1 MKSLKLKVFI
11 IFNLKNYYFRGDF
24 GDKPRR
30 RKRKELSNEQKN
42 EIKEAF
48 ELFDSDKDQR
58 INYHELKVN
67 ETFKFA
73 VISDAVL

>member
-11 IFNLKNYYFRGDF
+11 IFNLKNNYFRGDF

-73 VISDAVL
+73 VIFYTV